1 MQEMGKSMCKKATLI
16 ILVIFLGLIGST
28 RSVQAQENEVTLTTL
43 AQAVQAQ
50 NNGVTSLHQWV
61 VNRMVSWL
69 PPGRS
74 LVKDAKETPEV
85 GRQRYEEIANTL
97 ISVVYDPQEPP
108 IFSGKYG
115 RARTLALILSVAYFE
130 SGFRKDVDLG
140 IGPLARGDSGRS
152 WCMMQIMLGKPE
164 ANGNSRTRILLN
176 GHAYKMTSNP
186 NEGWGGNEL
195 VTDRTKC
202 FRIGL
207 NLIRKS
213 FLSCTQIPIEDRL
226 SVYGAGKCLV
236 NWAPSRYRVRKA
248 QDWLTNDK
256 PPLVDREVMDILHGG
271 IKSPGPLAN
280 TEIMLSLTPGS

>member
-1 MQEMGKSMCKKATLI
+1 MFKKV
-16 ILVIFLGLIGST
+16 ILVILMLGLIGLTGST
-28 RSVQAQENEVTLTTL
+28 QAQEENQNEVILINPI
-43 AQAVQAQ
+43 QAIQAQ
-50 NNGVTSLHQWV
+50 TISVTSLHQWV

-74 LVKDAKETPEV
+74 LVKDARETPEV
-85 GRQRYEEIANTL
+85 GKQRYEEIANAL
-97 ISVVYDPQEPP
+97 ISVIYDPEEPP

-140 IGPLARGDSGRS
+140 IGPLARGDNGQS
-152 WCMMQIMLGKPE
+152 WCMMQVLLGRPGLD
-164 ANGNSRTRILLN
+164 GNTRTRILLN
-176 GHAYKMTSNP
+176 GHAYKMTSDP

-195 VTDRTKC
+195 VTDRMKC

-213 FLSCTQIPIEDRL
+213 FFSCTQIPIEDRL

-236 NWAPSRYRVRKA
+236 NWAPSRYRVKKA

-256 PPLVDREVMDILHGG
+256 PPLTDREVMDILHGG
-271 IKSPGPLAN
+271 IINSSPLAK
-280 TEIMLSLTPGS
+280 TEIVIGLHPKS